1 MELKQN
7 SDEKIKNFL
16 NELKNLQSNIDKSV
30 KESSNSPNASNTEK
44 DGEFLHKQ
52 DEQFYNQQII
62 RSIHEDKI
70 SNLSSSIINDIG
82 DDFQTGFQTIL
93 YNLPGV
99 GPVFQMIFN
108 IMGNGVNLE
117 KFYQEIITQVEQMI
131 KKSLE
136 DYYKNQCNTIFKN
149 LGKACDQHKDLTQ
162 KWYDKNG
169 IKSINHLGKEIP
181 HQQQSTS
188 SSIESDDTL
197 TPMIHASYLDL
208 KIKFNDALTSFT
220 DAKYRGHVAPLLT
233 YTSIM
238 YVAFLRDIVKYGKE
252 MKFDD
257 SIMNGTEKTPGIKKI
272 LNDFVNSTI
281 PELLISGREYTK
293 VVNSLQEGHYET
305 YQPPIGTIW
314 IPPTEID
321 WVSPPATGLAL
332 KFFLA
337 NSDNYPN
344 GGELIYVKN
353 NGVYELSPNKM
364 THALEVYYSSGGG
377 YGVNNY
383 PSYRFGGKPILPLLT
398 PVGNA
403 WFTMLN
409 PNRYKRT
416 FKIRI
421 THIIIREAKWNL
433 DLYDNQPGEAG
444 SFTQNFVFK
453 AATSL
458 VNPYCGKVEIAGV
471 TEIPGPFTTDKK
483 YIRLACIRKVNFPE
497 SKNEGYAIGSYIFS
511 VELIDL

>member
-1 MELKQN
+1 MESLKN
-7 SDEKIKNFL
+7 NGEKIENFL
-16 NELKNLQSNIDKSV
+16 NQLKNLQSNVDKDF
-30 KESSNSPNASNTEK
+30 KEFSNSPNTLNAEK
-44 DGEFLHKQ
+44 DGEFLDKH
-52 DEQFYNQQII
+52 DEELYNKQII
-62 RSIHEDKI
+62 RSRLEDKI
-70 SNLSSSIINDIG
+70 SNLSSSMINDIG
-82 DDFQTGFQTIL
+82 NDFQTGFQTIL

-108 IMGNGVNLE
+108 IMGNGINLE

-169 IKSINHLGKEIP
+169 IKSMNHLGKEIP
-181 HQQQSTS
+181 QSTS
-188 SSIESDDTL
+188 STIESDDTL

-208 KIKFNDALTSFT
+208 KIKFNDAITSFT

-233 YTSIM
+233 YTSVM
-238 YVAFLRDIVKYGKE
+238 YVAFLRDILKYGKE

-257 SIMNGTEKTPGIKKI
+257 SVLNGSANTPGIKKM
-272 LNDFVNSTI
+272 LNDFVNVTLS
-281 PELLISGREYTK
+281 EFLISGREYTN
-293 VVNSLQEGHYET
+293 VVNSLQEGYWIT
-305 YQPPIGTIW
+305 YPPPIYKVW
-314 IPPTEID
+314 VPPQQAS
-321 WVSPPATGLAL
+321 WVSPPASELAH

-337 NSDNYPN
+337 HSDNYPQ
-344 GGELIYVKN
+344 GGDLIYIKKD
-353 NGVYELSPNKM
+353 GVYELSPNKI

-377 YGVNNY
+377 YGVNDY
-383 PSYRFGGKPILPLLT
+383 PSFRYGGKPIIPLLA

-403 WFTMLN
+403 VFTMLN

-421 THIIIREAKWNL
+421 VHVIVREAKWNL
-433 DLYDNQPGEAG
+433 DCYDNQVGEAG
-444 SFTQNFVFK
+444 SFNQNFVF
-453 AATSL
+453 TSTNI
-458 VNPYCGKVEIAGV
+458 VSDPICGNIGTVGI

-483 YIRLACIRKVNFPE
+483 YIRLTCIRKVNFPA
-497 SKNEGYAIGSYIFS
+497 SKNEGYAVGSRILS
-511 VELIDL
+511 VQLIDL